1 MSQSTPINLIRRG
14 GGVEQLPITNMPPP
28 MDPNLM
34 QDTMQ
39 MSGMGGIGGMDV
51 GIDNGMGNSDS
62 QLVEDILKEMGD
74 SPGAEQM
81 SDINNQA
88 FHYTM
93 DRSQVP
99 PNKYVPPNPNSEMN
113 ENNYTQKIMMEQ
125 QPNNF
130 LAQIGINLNSESVKE
145 KITKNMKYP
154 LLVFVL
160 CFIISLPEF
169 NRFLFG
175 FCPKLLLESGQISI
189 GGIILKSFIGML
201 VFIIVSLFL

>member
-14 GGVEQLPITNMPPP
+14 GGSGSGSDQSLITNMQSSMDSSLIQDP
-28 MDPNLM
+28 MLM
-34 QDTMQ
+34 S
-39 MSGMGGIGGMDV
+39 SGRNGIE
-51 GIDNGMGNSDS
+51 NMGNSDS

-81 SDINNQA
+81 SNINNQA

-93 DRSQVP
+93 DSSQVP
-99 PNKYVPPNPNSEMN
+99 PTKYIPPNPIPEMN
-113 ENNYTQKIMMEQ
+113 EINYTQKMMMEQ
-125 QPNNF
+125 QPNNL
-130 LAQIGINLNSESVKE
+130 LAKIGINLNGESIKE

-154 LLVFVL
+154 FLVFVL

-175 FCPKLLLESGQISI
+175 FFPKLLLESGQISI

-201 VFIIVSLFL
+201 VFVIVSLFL

>member
-14 GGVEQLPITNMPPP
+14 GGGNGNPMEQPPMTNMPPP
-28 MDPNLM
+28 MDPSLM
-34 QDTMQ
+34 QM
-39 MSGMGGIGGMDV
+39 GME
-51 GIDNGMGNSDS
+51 NMGNSDS

-74 SPGAEQM
+74 SPGIEQM
-81 SDINNQA
+81 SNINNQA
-88 FHYTM
+88 FQYTM
-93 DRSQVP
+93 DSSQVP
-99 PNKYVPPNPNSEMN
+99 PNKYVPPNPIPEMN
-113 ENNYTQKIMMEQ
+113 ETNYTQKIMMEQ
-125 QPNNF
+125 QPNNL
-130 LAQIGINLNSESVKE
+130 LAQIGINLNGESLKE

-175 FCPKLLLESGQISI
+175 FFPKLLLESGQISI

-201 VFIIVSLFL
+201 VFVLISLFI

>member
-14 GGVEQLPITNMPPP
+14 GGGDQQPMNNMPPP
-28 MDPNLM
+28 MDPSLM
-34 QDTMQ
+34 QDPMQ
-39 MSGMGGIGGMDV
+39 MSGGMSGGM
-51 GIDNGMGNSDS
+51 GRMESMGNSDS

-81 SDINNQA
+81 SNINNQA

-93 DRSQVP
+93 DSSQVP
-99 PNKYVPPNPNSEMN
+99 PNKYVPPNPIPEMN
-113 ENNYTQKIMMEQ
+113 ETNYTQKMMMDQ
-125 QPNNF
+125 QPNNL
-130 LAQIGINLNSESVKE
+130 LAQIGINLNGESVKE

-175 FCPKLLLESGQISI
+175 FFPKLLLESGQISI

>member
-14 GGVEQLPITNMPPP
+14 GGGGNGNPMEQPPMTNMPPP
-28 MDPNLM
+28 MDPSLM
-34 QDTMQ
+34 QM
-39 MSGMGGIGGMDV
+39 GME
-51 GIDNGMGNSDS
+51 NMGNSDS

-74 SPGAEQM
+74 SPGIEQM
-81 SDINNQA
+81 SNINNQA
-88 FHYTM
+88 FQYTM
-93 DRSQVP
+93 DSSQVP
-99 PNKYVPPNPNSEMN
+99 PNKYVPPNPMPEMN
-113 ENNYTQKIMMEQ
+113 ETNYTQKIMMEQ
-125 QPNNF
+125 QPNNL
-130 LAQIGINLNSESVKE
+130 LAQIGINLNGESLKE

-175 FCPKLLLESGQISI
+175 FFPKLLLESGQISI

-201 VFIIVSLFL
+201 VFVLISLFI

>member
-14 GGVEQLPITNMPPP
+14 GGGDQQPMNNMPPP
-28 MDPNLM
+28 MDPSLM
-34 QDTMQ
+34 QDPMQ
-39 MSGMGGIGGMDV
+39 MGGGMSGGMGRMES
-51 GIDNGMGNSDS
+51 MGNSDS

-81 SDINNQA
+81 SNINNQA

-93 DRSQVP
+93 DSSQVP
-99 PNKYVPPNPNSEMN
+99 PNKYVPPNPIPEMN
-113 ENNYTQKIMMEQ
+113 ETNYTQKMMMDQ
-125 QPNNF
+125 QPNNL
-130 LAQIGINLNSESVKE
+130 LAQIGINLNGESVKE

-175 FCPKLLLESGQISI
+175 FFPKLLRESGQISI
-189 GGIILKSFIGML
+189 GGIILKSFIGMM

>member
-14 GGVEQLPITNMPPP
+14 GGGDQQPMNNMPPP
-28 MDPNLM
+28 MDPSLM
-34 QDTMQ
+34 QDPMQ
-39 MSGMGGIGGMDV
+39 MGGGMSGGMGRMES
-51 GIDNGMGNSDS
+51 MGNSDS

-81 SDINNQA
+81 SNINNQA

-93 DRSQVP
+93 DSSQVP
-99 PNKYVPPNPNSEMN
+99 PNKYVPPNPIPEMN
-113 ENNYTQKIMMEQ
+113 ETNYTQKMMMDQ
-125 QPNNF
+125 QPNNL
-130 LAQIGINLNSESVKE
+130 LAQIGINLNGESVKE

-175 FCPKLLLESGQISI
+175 FFPKLLLESGQISI
-189 GGIILKSFIGML
+189 GGIILKSFIGMM

>member
-14 GGVEQLPITNMPPP
+14 GGGDQPPMTNMPPP
-28 MDPNLM
+28 MDPGLM
-34 QDTMQ
+34 QDPMQ
-39 MSGMGGIGGMDV
+39 MGGGMGGGMGGMES
-51 GIDNGMGNSDS
+51 MGNSDS

-99 PNKYVPPNPNSEMN
+99 PNKYIPPNPNPEMN
-113 ENNYTQKIMMEQ
+113 ETNYTQKIMMDQ
-125 QPNNF
+125 QPNNL
-130 LAQIGINLNSESVKE
+130 LAQIGINLNGESVKE

-175 FCPKLLLESGQISI
+175 FFPKLLLESGQISI